1 MLAMFL
7 LPLAAHAASIL
18 SSRQTEIPSDLLL
31 PPYLFGSLGGPPPL
45 IKHESIRSLQP
56 QISKQAKRELI
67 RWGPFNIPGMP
78 GVNVC
83 IFFPFSITMN
93 A

>member
-1 MLAMFL
+1 MLVTLL
-7 LPLAAHAASIL
+7 LPLAAHAAIISF
-18 SSRQTEIPSDLLL
+18 RQTEIPTDLLL

-56 QISKQAKRELI
+56 QISKQAKRKLI
-67 RWGPFNIPGMP
+67 RWGPFEIPGMP

-83 IFFPFSITMN
+83 IFPVLRHFN
-93 A
+93 AR